1 MNLENNLGGSFMKF
15 LWKFSLTIIVCLG
28 VVGLNIWFVGNLNLP
43 SFISGVLVTGI
54 IHGIN
59 VLYGE

>member
-1 MNLENNLGGSFMKF
+1 MKF